1 MSTLTLTDQG
11 VQKVSRS
18 SPPNT
23 VTTSELMMTSMS
35 PCVHVVSVLMSS
47 SWPKTSAAK
56 I

>member
-11 VQKVSRS
+11 VQKVSKS
-18 SPPNT
+18 SPPST
-23 VTTSELMMTSMS
+23 ATTSESMMTSMS
-35 PCVHVVSVLMSS
+35 PGIHVVSVLTSS